1 MQGMTPASHT
11 LLLDCLRA
19 GGGACG
25 GGGNVVF
32 AEAGAAANDRHLS
45 EDELRAR
52 LPGRARGRV
61 LMWAVGRAA
70 AEVANFGRRPL
81 RVGAG
86 ARSEATPDERVL
98 LNVADALA
106 RGDREAARG
115 AAEWLVPEWRVDSL
129 LRALDP
135 AVEAMDRERRLR
147 A

>member
-1 MQGMTPASHT
+1 MTSADYS

-19 GGGACG
+19 DGGACG

-32 AEAGAAANDRHLS
+32 ADAGLAANDRHLS
-45 EDELRAR
+45 ESELQAR

-61 LMWAVGRAA
+61 LLWAVGRAA

-86 ARSEATPDERVL
+86 ARSEATPDEQAI
-98 LNVADALA
+98 LNIADALA
-106 RGDREAARG
+106 SGDRDAARR
-115 AAEWLVPEWRVDSL
+115 AAEWLVPEWRVESL
-129 LRALDP
+129 LRALEP
-135 AVEAMDRERRLR
+135 AVEALGGERRRLR

>member
-1 MQGMTPASHT
+1 MTSASHT

-25 GGGNVVF
+25 GGGSVVV
-32 AEAGAAANDRHLS
+32 ADAGVAANDRHLS
-45 EDELRAR
+45 ESDLQAR

-61 LMWAVGRAA
+61 LLWAVGRAA
-70 AEVANFGRRPL
+70 AEVADFGRRPL

-86 ARSEATPDERVL
+86 ARSAPTPDERTL
-98 LNVADALA
+98 LNIADALSS
-106 RGDREAARG
+106 GDRANARR

-129 LRALDP
+129 LRALEP
-135 AVEAMDRERRLR
+135 AVEALSGERRLR